1 MMPDMMRSLEMKDF
15 PDVVCSSLRK
25 HVGCEQVVVYLY
37 EYYLQ
42 GETRDHVL
50 FWGHSHHKG
59 VKVDA
64 PTRAEIKLR
73 TKAQAAISS
82 PGAEV
87 HSSIVMRVAMTGQ
100 PCTVQDMSKHP
111 DAVAQSEQDAV
122 IGHKTVSTLVCPIM
136 IDAKVIGVV
145 QLFNRLDA
153 ADPNQQVPFTNNDL
167 DVTLTF
173 AKKVAMSKLRHR
185 QEALCFNQL
194 SRNYTKHLYV
204 RPPQLDN
211 EAQTEHSGTLLTQ
224 PQAT

>member
-1 MMPDMMRSLEMKDF
+1 MKDF

-185 QEALCFNQL
+185 QEALGFL
-194 SRNYTKHLYV
+194 ALPRGRKRVHAA
-204 RPPQLDN
+204 P
-211 EAQTEHSGTLLTQ
+211 
-224 PQAT
+224 